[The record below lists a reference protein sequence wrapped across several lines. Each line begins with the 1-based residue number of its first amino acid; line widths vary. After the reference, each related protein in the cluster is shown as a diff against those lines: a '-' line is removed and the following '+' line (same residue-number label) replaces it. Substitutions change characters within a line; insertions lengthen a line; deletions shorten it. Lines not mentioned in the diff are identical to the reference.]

1 MEKQTTSD
9 DAAKAGALPALAALG
24 PATAPGTLDDLYIE
38 HAPVLR
44 RVAIRK
50 FSVPP
55 AEAQALVH
63 DVFISC
69 LLTNRNVRT
78 NLRAYLIAALCN
90 ACRNYWRA
98 RRTEGRVFADEEPA
112 SDAITDDLFDG
123 LAINLLVASTL
134 ARIGKRCS
142 EVLKRYY
149 LRGEDTPTIAAALET
164 TRSNVNYMMHVCR
177 KRARTI
183 YEELTRVR

>member
-1 MEKQTTSD
+1 MEKQTTPDEAS
-9 DAAKAGALPALAALG
+9 KAGALPALAVVC
-24 PATAPGTLDDLYIE
+24 PARTPGAIDELYIE

-55 AEAQALVH
+55 AEAEALVH

-69 LLTNRNVRT
+69 LLTARNVRT
-78 NLRAYLIAALCN
+78 DLRAYLIAAMCN
-90 ACRNYWRA
+90 ASRNYWRS
-98 RRTEGRVFADEEPA
+98 RRSEDRVFTGEEPA
-112 SDAITDDLFDG
+112 SDAVTEDLFDG
-123 LAINLLVASTL
+123 LAVNMVVASTL

-142 EVLKRYY
+142 EVLRRYY
-149 LRGEDTPTIAAALET
+149 LKGEDTPTIAAALET